1 MSLIQT
7 GVLKLGSSNA
17 TELKGGDAATFT
29 EVKFPAA
36 FPAGSTVIVTANT
49 QTFNGPETPGI
60 RITNVRESGF
70 FIRFNELVGGGG
82 KALSD
87 GKHAE
92 ETVGWIASTV

>member
-7 GVLKLGSSNA
+7 GILKLGSSNA
-17 TELKGGDAATFT
+17 TELKGGNVATFT

-49 QTFNGPETPGI
+49 QTFVGQDTPGI
-60 RITNVRESGF
+60 RIANVTESGF
-70 FIRFNELVGGGG
+70 FIRLNELVGAG
-82 KALSD
+82 KALGD